1 MASADAELP
10 LSTPRVSLAVAVLQR
25 APVHRAFLLAAL
37 AAAAC
42 SSSQPPTRS
51 VAAAPSAAP
60 SPAPREGDELLGTK
74 ARAWTAEH
82 WMNSAPLTLAE
93 LRGRVV
99 LVRWFMS
106 TECPL
111 CSATAPSL
119 RAFDA
124 EYRGRGLSV
133 IGMYHHKDPEPL
145 DPAKV
150 EKYVRTYGYTFPV
163 AIDTDWRTLKD
174 WWLDGHDRE
183 YTSVSFLID
192 RQGTVRFIHPGGKIE
207 PGNEGAKQLRAQI
220 ERLLTE

>member
-1 MASADAELP
+1 M
-10 LSTPRVSLAVAVLQR
+10 R
-25 APVHRAFLLAAL
+25 PVLLAAL
-37 AAAAC
+37 LGVAAC
-42 SSSQPPTRS
+42 SSSQPLSLATLQAGP
-51 VAAAPSAAP
+51 APG
-60 SPAPREGDELLGTK
+60 PREGDELLGTK
-74 ARAWTAEH
+74 ARAWTVDH
-82 WMNSAPLTLAE
+82 WLNSPPLALAD

-119 RAFDA
+119 RAFDE

-150 EKYVRTYGYTFPV
+150 ATYVKRYGYTFPV

-174 WWLDGHDRE
+174 WWLDGHERNF
-183 YTSVSFLID
+183 TSVSFLID
-192 RQGTVRFIHPGGKIE
+192 KQGTIRFIHPGGKYE
-207 PGNEGAKQLRAQI
+207 PGSQGEREMRAKI
-220 ERLLTE
+220 ETLLKE

>member
-1 MASADAELP
+1 MSASARVLELRMRP
-10 LSTPRVSLAVAVLQR
+10 L
-25 APVHRAFLLAAL
+25 LLAAL
-37 AAAAC
+37 VSAAAC
-42 SSSQPPTRS
+42 SSSQPPGPSTPTAGTATVRS
-51 VAAAPSAAP
+51 PP
-60 SPAPREGDELLGTK
+60 GPREGDELLGTK
-74 ARAWTAEH
+74 AHAWTVDH
-82 WMNSAPLTLAE
+82 WMNSQPLALAD

-119 RAFDA
+119 RAFDE

-150 EKYVRTYGYTFPV
+150 ETYVRRFGYTFPV

-174 WWLDGHDRE
+174 WWLDGHERNF
-183 YTSVSFLID
+183 TSVSFLID
-192 RQGTVRFIHPGGKIE
+192 KQGTIRFIHPGGKYE
-207 PGNEGAKQLRAQI
+207 PGSGGEREMRAQI
-220 ERLLTE
+220 ENLLKE

>member
-1 MASADAELP
+1 MRPVA
-10 LSTPRVSLAVAVLQR
+10 LAA
-25 APVHRAFLLAAL
+25 LLAAT
-37 AAAAC
+37 AC
-42 SSSQPPTRS
+42 S
-51 VAAAPSAAP
+51 SAAP
-60 SPAPREGDELLGTK
+60 STPSTPAAAPAQSPPREGDELLGT
-74 ARAWTAEH
+74 RAHEWTVDH
-82 WMNSAPLTLAE
+82 WMNSPPLTLAD

-124 EYRGRGLSV
+124 QYRERGLSV
-133 IGMYHHKDPEPL
+133 IGLYHHKVPEPL

-174 WWLDGHDRE
+174 WWLDGHERQF
-183 YTSVSFLID
+183 TSVSFLID
-192 RQGTVRFIHPGGKIE
+192 RKGTVRFIDPGGKYE
-207 PGNEGAKQLRAQI
+207 PGSEGEKQMRAQV
-220 ERLLTE
+220 ERLLAE